1 MEQPKK
7 EQGTDFGTE
16 GVHFIGKVLEKEKV
30 SNILL
35 YESESNQSLTSLV
48 ESSLPT
54 MNQWIWLDNYFMTRK
69 DKL

>member
-54 MNQWIWLDNYFMTRK
+54 MNQ
-69 DKL
+69 